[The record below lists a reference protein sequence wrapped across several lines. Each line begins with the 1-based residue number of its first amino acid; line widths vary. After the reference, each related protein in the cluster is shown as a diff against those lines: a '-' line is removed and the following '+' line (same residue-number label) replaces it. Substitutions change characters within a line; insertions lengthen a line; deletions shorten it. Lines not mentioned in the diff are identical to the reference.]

1 MGWQEDVAGLV
12 ADCVDTFSDDRE
24 VTIRGMVEGDLD
36 EVSQTVESEDY
47 SLSLKMIR
55 SAVTQGS
62 SSGYGTEDTVYRGKV
77 SDLDDYLMPSPQLA
91 AGMYV
96 EDAREGSTVRRRV
109 VRVAIE
115 GDGAGF
121 ALFCVTDRSPSE

>member
-12 ADCVDTFSDDRE
+12 SECVDTFSDDRT
-24 VTIRGMVEGDLD
+24 VTIRGRVEGELD

-55 SAVTQGS
+55 SAITQGT

-77 SDLDDYLMPSPQLA
+77 ADLDDYMAPDPQLA